1 MSKGTLV
8 VISGFSGVGKGTIVH
23 ELLNRYDN
31 YKLSVSATTRKPRD
45 GEEDGRDYFF
55 ISHDEFDDM
64 IACDKLIEYAKYV
77 DNYYGTPREY
87 VENELEAGN
96 NVILEIEIQG
106 AGKIKK
112 KHPESLLIFV
122 APPSAKELHN
132 RLLSRGTE
140 TPEVIRSRMIRA
152 IEESEGIENYYYIV
166 VNDNLNRCV
175 EEINNMIE
183 LQKNKV
189 SRQLTYIK
197 KIQSEL
203 REYWKVE

>member
-64 IACDKLIEYAKYV
+64 IAFDKLIEYAKYV
-77 DNYYGTPREY
+77 DNYYGTPRDY

-140 TPEVIRSRMIRA
+140 TPEVIRSRMRRA
-152 IEESEGIENYYYIV
+152 IEESEGIENYDYIV

-203 REYWKVE
+203 REYWKGE